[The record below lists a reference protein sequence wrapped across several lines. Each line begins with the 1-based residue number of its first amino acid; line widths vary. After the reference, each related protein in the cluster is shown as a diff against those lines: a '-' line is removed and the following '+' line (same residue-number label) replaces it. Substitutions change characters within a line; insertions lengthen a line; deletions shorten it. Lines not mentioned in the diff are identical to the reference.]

1 MAQASNQAKSQ
12 YARDLDKTPSTFA
25 ATEAAIHKALSNYMS
40 DEELAPS
47 VIERYTHSINKRD
60 IDVRIDTINYLKA
73 HESVLAEIVKHPEA
87 SEVTVDDVSYD
98 VKDIQKLVFY
108 AWKTLEKYSVALGDL
123 VQHTKID
130 TRKHGKSLIA
140 INQYLDAYN
149 KLFNDDP
156 RTSIW
161 DMDSLHNLAQNSWID
176 LKTNLAIAMPSL
188 ILSTQTFNANP
199 EFLKAVI
206 DFGNMLST
214 TGGVLNTDTLNFISR
229 SLQTAIKSEYIVK
242 YARQKLNMSDE
253 DIAGL
258 FVGPNSING
267 WLTMLKSAI
276 ENKPEFARLKNNHLL
291 NQIYSKPQDNPIFAK
306 GKMCEKPAF
315 VTILD
320 NVDDSRVN
328 SDLLI
333 DGWTDLFN
341 DPHPNVRL
349 FARKLIVY
357 AFLTSGEFKGW
368 NKMFKLVPPAWIRGE
383 IDTDF
388 QSFSDYVQKA
398 LTMSS
403 TDYYKYFD
411 QIVENNFMDYRLS
424 KRVKQTDEDGNQNF
438 VNIRSSKGTLV
449 AKIGKLVS
457 MSQIN
462 QVEKYITVRDDSYT
476 GKGVAGYDLFKVAG
490 FKSEGEEG
498 VYPVYVKMKKRGYH
512 QNKVFDIYEY
522 GWDFGYG
529 ENEIEAMTNFDFE
542 EAYKRV
548 HDYVSGPIVDME
560 SDERVQRAIVNN
572 FFGLTEK
579 PVILDSEQRIQR
591 IKNLTNSKIQLS
603 PHTWT
608 RDDAARWEKVLLIF
622 TDNTDRTSGS
632 GEIDPNSWYA
642 KTYGEG
648 LKYPTRTAAVV
659 RGLDNARPI
668 STQRWYHEGA
678 KGSTGRW
685 NDSDFEEFK
694 KVIDAEFDEILREWN
709 TGKYERIWLPSA
721 GIFNTKISNISKER
735 TPLLHNY
742 LRNKMLDLFETV
754 NKDLLKSSQTDNP
767 ALNEAVNSKEHE
779 QC

>member
-1 MAQASNQAKSQ
+1 
-12 YARDLDKTPSTFA
+12 
-25 ATEAAIHKALSNYMS
+25 
-40 DEELAPS
+40 
-47 VIERYTHSINKRD
+47 
-60 IDVRIDTINYLKA
+60 
-73 HESVLAEIVKHPEA
+73 
-87 SEVTVDDVSYD
+87 
-98 VKDIQKLVFY
+98 
-108 AWKTLEKYSVALGDL
+108 
-123 VQHTKID
+123 
-130 TRKHGKSLIA
+130 
-140 INQYLDAYN
+140 
-149 KLFNDDP
+149 
-156 RTSIW
+156 
-161 DMDSLHNLAQNSWID
+161 
-176 LKTNLAIAMPSL
+176 
-188 ILSTQTFNANP
+188 
-199 EFLKAVI
+199 
-206 DFGNMLST
+206 
-214 TGGVLNTDTLNFISR
+214 
-229 SLQTAIKSEYIVK
+229 
-242 YARQKLNMSDE
+242 
-253 DIAGL
+253 
-258 FVGPNSING
+258 
-267 WLTMLKSAI
+267 
-276 ENKPEFARLKNNHLL
+276 
-291 NQIYSKPQDNPIFAK
+291 
-306 GKMCEKPAF
+306 MCEKPAF

-438 VNIRSSKGTLV
+438 VDIRTSKGTLV

-457 MSQIN
+457 MSQID

-548 HDYVSGPIVDME
+548 HDYVSGPIVDIE

-572 FFGLTEK
+572 FFGLTEN
-579 PVILDSEQRIQR
+579 PV
-591 IKNLTNSKIQLS
+591 
-603 PHTWT
+603 
-608 RDDAARWEKVLLIF
+608 
-622 TDNTDRTSGS
+622 
-632 GEIDPNSWYA
+632 
-642 KTYGEG
+642 
-648 LKYPTRTAAVV
+648 
-659 RGLDNARPI
+659 
-668 STQRWYHEGA
+668 
-678 KGSTGRW
+678 
-685 NDSDFEEFK
+685 
-694 KVIDAEFDEILREWN
+694 
-709 TGKYERIWLPSA
+709 SA
-721 GIFNTKISNISKER
+721 T
-735 TPLLHNY
+735 
-742 LRNKMLDLFETV
+742 
-754 NKDLLKSSQTDNP
+754 
-767 ALNEAVNSKEHE
+767 
-779 QC
+779 